1 LELKILLLL
10 LSIFTG
16 VASFVAAEDVK
27 SLSNWSNVEK
37 IKQGVQIRVLT
48 VRGDV
53 LEGKMGDVVGD
64 LLSIIKKNQAVR
76 LRRDD
81 VSEVAKQKDGSRI
94 VSSAIYGTLIGVG
107 AAYLATLSDD
117 SGHRTR
123 HFTIVVLLGAGAGA
137 AVGASFTPRIKYQTI
152 YKAAR

>member
-81 VSEVAKQKDGSRI
+81 VSEVAKRYTEQ
-94 VSSAIYGTLIGVG
+94 SSASELLIWR
-107 AAYLATLSDD
+107 L
-117 SGHRTR
+117 
-123 HFTIVVLLGAGAGA
+123 
-137 AVGASFTPRIKYQTI
+137 
-152 YKAAR
+152 